1 MRIVYQLIFLCIIF
15 SCQKKDESKVELN
28 EPTIVRNPIDSL
40 KKDPEKEDSI
50 ISIEEEEAQVEIQ
63 KPEDLSPTNYLE
75 YLSFKIDTVLTDSK
89 GTLIYLPQGLNNSDL
104 SPNKKFLF
112 ALNSKSN
119 KLYQFDLERFE
130 LVESYQFEKEGPNSV
145 PPKIWNFQLLD
156 GQKIGFTDYHIA
168 GIYNFQTQKLF
179 SFQFSEND
187 FSDLIDTP
195 TEAKYERLQFSAD
208 GKEIYFLH
216 QNIEGEKVYLG
227 IFDPKIKKEE
237 LVDLV
242 EFEFLTR
249 LRFTHSEGIAH
260 HIADFATLGLKMEAN
275 RAIIYSKGTSKVYLY
290 DLASGSLTFK
300 SPKHELVP
308 NDQIPPF
315 SNKVSSIQEVIDA
328 SESLLFQISY
338 HDILYDDQQEKYF
351 RFGTIMEKT
360 ENPSPNTK
368 KEVYLFAY
376 DQNFNLIGETQIKE
390 LNKVPANPFFKDGK
404 LYSYVNVEDEL
415 GFAVFT
421 FDF

>member
-50 ISIEEEEAQVEIQ
+50 ISIKEEEAQVEIQ
-63 KPEDLSPTNYLE
+63 KPEDLSPTNFLE
-75 YLSFKIDTVLTDSK
+75 NLSFKIDTVLTDSK
-89 GTLIYLPQGLNNSDL
+89 GTLIYLPQGLYNSGL
-104 SPNKKFLF
+104 SPNKKFLY
-112 ALNSKSN
+112 ALNTKSN
-119 KLYQFDLERFE
+119 KLYQFDLERLE

-179 SFQFSEND
+179 SFKFSEKD

-195 TEAKYERLQFSAD
+195 TEAKYESLQFSAD

-216 QNIEGEKVYLG
+216 QNIEREKVYLG
-227 IFDPKIKKEE
+227 IFDPKINKEK

-275 RAIIYSKGTSKVYLY
+275 RILIYSKGTSKVYMY

-300 SPKHELVP
+300 SPMHELVP

-315 SNKVSSIQEVIDA
+315 SNKVASSQEVIDA

-338 HDILYDDQQEKYF
+338 QGILYDDQQEKYF

-368 KEVYLFAY
+368 REVYLFAY

-390 LNKVPANPFFKDGK
+390 LVKVPTTPFFKDGK